1 MTRKFLLS
9 STGGG
14 VHGMYGYHAEKRARR
29 GGNRDRITLVT
40 FAHHNVILQLRLGLP
55 PDSTYEEVGCD
66 RSPAGMRSSIGVS
79 IPVPR
84 FQVNRFW

>member
-40 FAHHNVILQLRLGLP
+40 FAHHNVILQETSF
-55 PDSTYEEVGCD
+55 D
-66 RSPAGMRSSIGVS
+66 
-79 IPVPR
+79 
-84 FQVNRFW
+84 